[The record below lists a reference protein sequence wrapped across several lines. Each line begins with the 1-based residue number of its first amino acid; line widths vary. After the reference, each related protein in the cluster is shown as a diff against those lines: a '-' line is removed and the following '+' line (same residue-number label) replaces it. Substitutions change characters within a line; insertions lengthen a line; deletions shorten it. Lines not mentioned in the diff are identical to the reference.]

1 MQNTNPYNSN
11 SNAFRLF
18 AYLMQK
24 DKVSRAEITEYAIL
38 TMGLSLRAAQSIT
51 TTLMSPRLES
61 NRGDPR
67 GNLSAMGH
75 VYYLDKLPR
84 EIIDGKREEQKY
96 RVQFREEELPP
107 RMRGA
112 NWVPIYLKGELLC
125 RVVSR
130 ADGLSLKRALDDL
143 IDKTEQAEMQKEL
156 VV

>member
-1 MQNTNPYNSN
+1 MQNTNPYNPN

-18 AYLMQK
+18 AYMMQK
-24 DKVSRAEITEYAIL
+24 DCTRSEITEYAIL

-67 GNLSAMGH
+67 GNSSAMGH

-84 EIIDGKREEQKY
+84 EMKDGKREEQKY

-107 RMRGA
+107 RMRGS

-130 ADGLSLKRALDDL
+130 ADGLSLKRVLDDL
-143 IDKTEQAEMQKEL
+143 IDKTEQVEMQREL